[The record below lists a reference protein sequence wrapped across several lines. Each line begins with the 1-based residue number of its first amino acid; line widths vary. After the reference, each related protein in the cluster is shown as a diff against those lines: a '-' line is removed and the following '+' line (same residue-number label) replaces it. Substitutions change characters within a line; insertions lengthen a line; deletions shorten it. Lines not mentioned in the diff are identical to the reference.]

1 MLSLRTVVARFA
13 AASPATNGRRRRF
26 VCPTKP
32 SSYRAER
39 RRPAEVA
46 LEALRAPAAVGAKAQ
61 HRQRFAALS
70 QSVSQSVTVSH
81 PVGRAGG
88 RPLPCHRVS
97 LVCVKRLLLLLL
109 PLLLAKAIKKRTV
122 RSGGGGGGGGS
133 QMVTQ
138 FSRNIRAK
146 ISTAARPHARSPP
159 RPLTRCHRPK
169 KRLLASAATAAAA
182 AEAEVGS
189 LGRRR
194 RRRRR
199 AGTPSMTICW
209 LQAPIVNSH

>member
-1 MLSLRTVVARFA
+1 MLVSPLLPQRPTADDEGSFAQRSRVLTGRSA
-13 AASPATNGRRRRF
+13 AAQLRLPSKHFGHLPPLTLKHSTGRD
-26 VCPTKP
+26 
-32 SSYRAER
+32 S
-39 RRPAEVA
+39 
-46 LEALRAPAAVGAKAQ
+46 Q
-61 HRQRFAALS
+61 HS
-70 QSVSQSVTVSH
+70 VSH

-122 RSGGGGGGGGS
+122 RSGGGGGGGS

-146 ISTAARPHARSPP
+146 ISTAARPNARSPP

-194 RRRRR
+194 RRRRPARAAGRR